1 MRRMWKTAVAI
12 GVSCVIVLATGCG
25 SSTAKLRLLN
35 AFPIQANV
43 DMLID
48 GKVVA
53 SGITYAAASSYVS
66 VDAGSRRLQLEP
78 SGTNS
83 PFVDQT
89 ISVSS
94 GSNSTVVASSN
105 GAVVVSDDNKAPAS
119 GNISLRVINAS
130 STLGTADAYIV
141 TSGTG
146 IAGTTPTF
154 SKVTFPSGS
163 GYQTF
168 AAGSYQVIF
177 TLPGQQSAVVST
189 TSLSFTSG
197 QVRTI
202 VALNGATGGF
212 ATAVLTDLN

>member
-1 MRRMWKTAVAI
+1 MRRMLKTAVGI
-12 GVSCVIVLATGCG
+12 GVFCLIILATSCG

-35 AFPIQANV
+35 AFPIQANI
-43 DMLID
+43 DMVVD

-53 SGITYAAASSYVS
+53 SGIAYAAASSYVS
-66 VDAGSRRLQLEP
+66 VDAGSRHLQLEP

-89 ISVSS
+89 ITVTS

-105 GAVVVSDDNKAPAS
+105 GTIVVSDDNKAPSS

-141 TSGTG
+141 SSGSG
-146 IAGTTPTF
+146 IGGTTPTF
-154 SKVTFPSGS
+154 SKVTFPSAS

-189 TSLSFTSG
+189 TSLSFSSG

-202 VALNGATGGF
+202 VALNGQTGGF
-212 ATAVLTDLN
+212 TTAVLTDLN